1 MPEAKKMNTVRESD
15 EDAVRSA
22 ETPDQGESIPE
33 SRDTAD
39 SVGQLRETVEQK
51 IKTASDIK
59 EEDIPE
65 LIHEGMT
72 MAEKYGVQQK
82 LNKAVLYMDNPE
94 NPKTYKTMERLR
106 KLWNKVPGPIQWDVV
121 HNLTR
126 NNPGYV
132 FLRFLC
138 KTGILEYKR
147 AEKISD
153 TKTISE
159 GTRKALMAIFKI
171 AKIFLDELEG
181 IDEQVVEWIMNGANF
196 TEDMVFNAK
205 LEVEKARRERRK
217 KAKTENRREAA
228 W

>member
-1 MPEAKKMNTVRESD
+1 MADAKKINNGRESD
-15 EDAVRSA
+15 ADAVRSA
-22 ETPDQGESIPE
+22 EAPDQEKSKPE
-33 SRDTAD
+33 TRETAD
-39 SVGQLRETVEQK
+39 SVSQLREEVEQR
-51 IKTASDIK
+51 IKATAEIK
-59 EEDIPE
+59 QEDIPE
-65 LIHEGMT
+65 MIYEGMT

-82 LNKAVLYMDNPE
+82 LNKVVLYLDNPE

-106 KLWNKVPGPIQWDVV
+106 RLWNKVPGPIQWDVV

-159 GTRKALMAIFKI
+159 GTRKALTAIFKI
-171 AKIFLDELEG
+171 SKIFLDELEG

-217 KAKTENRREAA
+217 KTKTENRREAA
-228 W
+228 